1 MVRQLFCPHFVGLSA
16 NALLAG
22 RDVDSSAFLKVY
34 ENNLEEDEVLFPAD
48 DGDSQMAE
56 REDEEDDDDD
66 NGEPK
71 NTISAREL
79 EAQLR
84 KAAREKVVHEVSI
97 VLAGLTLSQTH
108 DDVKSFDPLNTSYMD
123 GVSDDDEPPL
133 RTREVEKRAPKV
145 TRTRDAVD
153 AMVRSHL
160 HSCYPYELT
169 RPNVQCFQSSTD
181 ESQRSQDQAWAK
193 KLGSSTISGPYQGP
207 SGGAVTAAGARARGK
222 SSRMAA
228 KPLNPRE
235 VRRKP
240 VKEGSMLAGA
250 LRKGKAG

>member
-1 MVRQLFCPHFVGLSA
+1 MTENSRGLVRQLFCPHFVGLSA
-16 NALLAG
+16 DALLAG

-97 VLAGLTLSQTH
+97 ALAGLTLSQTR

-160 HSCYPYELT
+160 HSHYPYELIP
-169 RPNVQCFQSSTD
+169 PN
-181 ESQRSQDQAWAK
+181 
-193 KLGSSTISGPYQGP
+193 
-207 SGGAVTAAGARARGK
+207 GAVLPILHR
-222 SSRMAA
+222 
-228 KPLNPRE
+228 
-235 VRRKP
+235 
-240 VKEGSMLAGA
+240 
-250 LRKGKAG
+250 